1 MIPIQL
7 TAVAANENMG
17 VMAWLLGDG
26 RAIPDNYLSL
36 ELNEAQIN
44 WFNASSNYNDVVIN
58 AAKEARG
65 QGFVTEFAGPAKTL
79 ESIIWTNYDEQN
91 WTNTRQQV
99 YSSFGQV
106 FEQTY
111 WQYASFDGFWDAV
124 EATVTLPD
132 GLSFEDFKLCPNCYS
147 DDIEL
152 EPSAY
157 LDAVEENVI
166 EPFRLMQG
174 LFDDHAYA
182 TRVYTTMSASDMT
195 LDPVFAY
202 NEDLD
207 EVSNVHTAERIIECN
222 PNVYEFEAPW
232 RIELPQGGVI
242 RGTAE
247 DAAGRVWPDEVK
259 NQPANFTVSQLSES
273 GKGEILV
280 DNADEV
286 EARLQEY
293 NESLDLPGSDS
304 PHRAGGCSVASPT
317 PELPWAVG
325 LGLVGAATF
334 AGRRRRRGA

>member
-1 MIPIQL
+1 
-7 TAVAANENMG
+7 
-17 VMAWLLGDG
+17 
-26 RAIPDNYLSL
+26 
-36 ELNEAQIN
+36 
-44 WFNASSNYNDVVIN
+44 
-58 AAKEARG
+58 
-65 QGFVTEFAGPAKTL
+65 
-79 ESIIWTNYDEQN
+79 
-91 WTNTRQQV
+91 
-99 YSSFGQV
+99 
-106 FEQTY
+106 
-111 WQYASFDGFWDAV
+111 
-124 EATVTLPD
+124 
-132 GLSFEDFKLCPNCYS
+132 
-147 DDIEL
+147 
-152 EPSAY
+152 
-157 LDAVEENVI
+157 
-166 EPFRLMQG
+166 MQG

-325 LGLVGAATF
+325 LGLVGAVTF